1 MICYLTIFQVFIHLR
16 NAIHLDS
23 STHVAQIL
31 QKGAKTT
38 TGLSTLQSFL
48 GIYLQD
54 THYSDSSLKLTVNTV
69 RNFRGDCT
77 SGFIADFGQV
87 FGGWL
92 YYGKELI
99 FN

>member
-1 MICYLTIFQVFIHLR
+1 MICYQTIFQVFIHLR

-31 QKGAKTT
+31 QKGAKTA
-38 TGLSTLQSFL
+38 TGPSTLKSLL

-69 RNFRGDCT
+69 RNFRGDST

-92 YYGKELI
+92 YCEKELI

>member
-1 MICYLTIFQVFIHLR
+1 M
-16 NAIHLDS
+16 
-23 STHVAQIL
+23 STQVAQIL
-31 QKGAKTT
+31 QKGAKTVT
-38 TGLSTLQSFL
+38 ALSTLRSL
-48 GIYLQD
+48 LRIYLQD

-92 YYGKELI
+92 YCEKELVL
-99 FN
+99 NQKRLY